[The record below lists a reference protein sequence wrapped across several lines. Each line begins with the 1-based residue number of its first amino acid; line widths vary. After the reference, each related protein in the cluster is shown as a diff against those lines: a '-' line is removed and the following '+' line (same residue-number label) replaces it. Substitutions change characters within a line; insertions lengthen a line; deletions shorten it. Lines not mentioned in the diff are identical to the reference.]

1 MKGEMNMRTIKIF
14 DTTLRDGE
22 QSPGCSMN
30 TSEKVMVAKKLDE
43 LNVDVMEAGFAASSK
58 SDFKAI
64 KEISKVVK
72 NASVV
77 SLARL
82 NKRDIDM
89 AWEAIKEAKKPR
101 LHVFIGTSDSHVYDK
116 LGKTKEEVLKM
127 VNEYVRYAKSKCFD
141 VEFSL
146 EDATRTDKDYACK
159 VIDVAIASGATT
171 INIPDTVG
179 YTSPEE
185 FKTFINYLK
194 DNSNLNKV
202 DISVHCHNDLGL
214 ATANS
219 MSAILTGVNQVEC
232 TINGIGERAGNT
244 ALEEVV
250 ANLDTKKEYYD
261 AKTNINTKMI
271 YEASLLVSSITGSY
285 VQHNKPIVGANAF
298 KHEAGI
304 HQAGVLKNKMTYE
317 IMDPTRYGIYVDN
330 MVIGVHSGKHV
341 IIDKMKKL
349 GFDPDNYDEES
360 ITFDIKEFFKTSKTI
375 EDSDIINIINNN
387 KIKKKKKRLD

>member
-1 MKGEMNMRTIKIF
+1 MRTIKIF

-22 QSPGCSMN
+22 QSPGCSM
-30 TSEKVMVAKKLDE
+30 SVKEKVMVAKKLDE

-58 SDFKAI
+58 SDFEAI
-64 KEISKVVK
+64 KEISKIVN
-72 NASVV
+72 NASVA

-89 AWEAIKEAKKPR
+89 AWEAIKDAKKPR
-101 LHVFIGTSDSHVYDK
+101 IHVFIGTSDTHVYDK
-116 LGKTKEEVLKM
+116 LGKTKDEVLKM
-127 VNEYVRYAKSKCFD
+127 VKEWVSYAKEKCYD
-141 VEFSL
+141 IEFSL
-146 EDATRTDKDYACK
+146 EDATRTDRVYACK
-159 VIDVAIASGATT
+159 VIDEAIKAGATT

-179 YTSPEE
+179 YTSPDE
-185 FKTFINYLK
+185 FRAFISYLK
-194 DNSNLNKV
+194 ENSNLNKV
-202 DISVHCHNDLGL
+202 NISVHCHNDLGL

-219 MSAILTGVNQVEC
+219 MSAILAGVTQVEC

-250 ANLDTKKEYYD
+250 ANLDTKKEYYN

-304 HQAGVLKNKMTYE
+304 HQAGVLKNKKTYE
-317 IMDPTRYGIYVDN
+317 IMDPKRYGIYVDS

-349 GFDPDNYDEES
+349 GFDSDNYDVER

-375 EDSDIINIINNN
+375 EDSDIISIINNN
-387 KIKKKKKRLD
+387 KTKKNTKRLV

>member
-1 MKGEMNMRTIKIF
+1 MRTIKIF

-22 QSPGCSMN
+22 QSPGCSMS
-30 TSEKVMVAKKLDE
+30 TQEKVMVAKKLDE

-58 SDFKAI
+58 SDFESI
-64 KEISKVVK
+64 REISKVVN
-72 NASVV
+72 NASVA

-89 AWEAIKEAKKPR
+89 AWDAIKDAKKPR
-101 LHVFIGTSDSHVYDK
+101 IHVFVGTSDTHVYDK
-116 LGKTKEEVLKM
+116 LGKTKEEVLEM
-127 VNEYVRYAKSKCFD
+127 VKEFVSYAKEKCYD
-141 VEFSL
+141 IEFSL
-146 EDATRTDKDYACK
+146 EDATRTDKVYACK
-159 VIDVAIASGATT
+159 VIDEAIKAGATT

-179 YTSPEE
+179 YTSPDE
-185 FKTFINYLK
+185 FRAFISYLK
-194 DNSNLNKV
+194 ENSNLNKV
-202 DISVHCHNDLGL
+202 NISVHCHNDLGL

-219 MSAILTGVNQVEC
+219 MSAILAGVTQVEC

-250 ANLDTKKEYYD
+250 ANLDTKKKYYN

-304 HQAGVLKNKMTYE
+304 HQAGVLKNKRTYE
-317 IMDPTRYGIYVDN
+317 IMDPKRYGIYVDS

-349 GFDPDNYDEES
+349 GFDSDNYDVER

-375 EDSDIINIINNN
+375 EDSDIISIINNN
-387 KIKKKKKRLD
+387 KTKKNTKRLV

>member
-1 MKGEMNMRTIKIF
+1 MRTIKIF

-22 QSPGCSMN
+22 QSPGCSMS
-30 TSEKVMVAKKLDE
+30 TQEKVMVAKKLDE

-58 SDFKAI
+58 SDFESI
-64 KEISKVVK
+64 REISKVVN
-72 NASVV
+72 NASVA

-89 AWEAIKEAKKPR
+89 AWEAIKDAKKPR
-101 LHVFIGTSDSHVYDK
+101 IHVFIGTSDTHVYDK
-116 LGKTKEEVLKM
+116 LGKTKEEVLEM
-127 VNEYVRYAKSKCFD
+127 VKEFVSYAKEKCYD
-141 VEFSL
+141 IEFSL
-146 EDATRTDKDYACK
+146 EDATRTDKVYACK
-159 VIDVAIASGATT
+159 VIDEAIKAGATT

-179 YTSPEE
+179 YTSPDE
-185 FKTFINYLK
+185 FRVFISYLK
-194 DNSNLNKV
+194 ENSNLNKV
-202 DISVHCHNDLGL
+202 NISVHCHNDLGL

-219 MSAILTGVNQVEC
+219 MSAILAGVTQVEC

-250 ANLDTKKEYYD
+250 ANLDTKKEYYN

-304 HQAGVLKNKMTYE
+304 HQAGVLKNKKTYE
-317 IMDPTRYGIYVDN
+317 IMDPKRYGIYVDN

-349 GFDPDNYDEES
+349 GFDPDNYDVES

-375 EDSDIINIINNN
+375 EDSNIISIINNN
-387 KIKKKKKRLD
+387 KIKKNTKRLD

>member
-1 MKGEMNMRTIKIF
+1 MRTIKIF

-22 QSPGCSMN
+22 QSPGCSMS
-30 TSEKVMVAKKLDE
+30 TQEKVMVAKKLDE

-58 SDFKAI
+58 SDFESI
-64 KEISKVVK
+64 REISKVVN
-72 NASVV
+72 NASVA

-89 AWEAIKEAKKPR
+89 AWDAIKDAKKPR
-101 LHVFIGTSDSHVYDK
+101 IHVFVGTSDTHVYDK
-116 LGKTKEEVLKM
+116 LGKTKEEVLEM
-127 VNEYVRYAKSKCFD
+127 VKEFVSYAKEKCYD
-141 VEFSL
+141 IEFSL
-146 EDATRTDKDYACK
+146 EDATRTDKVYACK
-159 VIDVAIASGATT
+159 VIDEAIKAGATT

-179 YTSPEE
+179 YTSPDE
-185 FKTFINYLK
+185 FRAFISYLK
-194 DNSNLNKV
+194 ENSNLNKV
-202 DISVHCHNDLGL
+202 NISVHCHNDLGL

-219 MSAILTGVNQVEC
+219 MSAILAGVTQVEC

-250 ANLDTKKEYYD
+250 ANLDTKKEYYN

-304 HQAGVLKNKMTYE
+304 HQAGVLKNKKTYE
-317 IMDPTRYGIYVDN
+317 IMDPKRYGIYVDS

-349 GFDPDNYDEES
+349 GFDSDNYDVER

-375 EDSDIINIINNN
+375 EDSDIISIINNN
-387 KIKKKKKRLD
+387 KTKKNTKRLV

>member
-1 MKGEMNMRTIKIF
+1 MRTIKIF

-22 QSPGCSMN
+22 QSPGCSMS
-30 TSEKVMVAKKLDE
+30 TQEKVMVAKKLDE

-58 SDFKAI
+58 SDFESI
-64 KEISKVVK
+64 REISKVVN
-72 NASVV
+72 NASVA

-89 AWEAIKEAKKPR
+89 AWDAIKGAKKPR
-101 LHVFIGTSDSHVYDK
+101 IHVFIGTSDTHVYDK
-116 LGKTKEEVLKM
+116 LGKTKEEVLEM
-127 VNEYVRYAKSKCFD
+127 VKEFVSYAKEKCYD
-141 VEFSL
+141 IEFSL
-146 EDATRTDKDYACK
+146 EDATRTDKVYACK
-159 VIDVAIASGATT
+159 VIDEAIKAGATT

-179 YTSPEE
+179 YTSPDE
-185 FKTFINYLK
+185 FRAFISYLK
-194 DNSNLNKV
+194 ENSNLNKV
-202 DISVHCHNDLGL
+202 NISVHCHNDLGL

-219 MSAILTGVNQVEC
+219 MSAILAGVNQVEC

-250 ANLDTKKEYYD
+250 ANLDTKKDYYGV
-261 AKTNINTKMI
+261 KTNINTKMI
-271 YEASLLVSSITGSY
+271 YEISLLVSSVTGSY
-285 VQHNKPIVGANAF
+285 IQHNKPIVGENAF

-304 HQAGVLKNKMTYE
+304 HQAGVLKNKKTYE
-317 IMDPTRYGIYVDN
+317 IMDPKRYGIYVDN

-349 GFDPDNYDEES
+349 GFDPDNYDVES

-375 EDSDIINIINNN
+375 EDSDIISIINNN
-387 KIKKKKKRLD
+387 KIKKNTKRLD

>member
-1 MKGEMNMRTIKIF
+1 MRTIKIF

-22 QSPGCSMN
+22 QSPGCSMS
-30 TSEKVMVAKKLDE
+30 TQEKVMVAKKLDE

-58 SDFKAI
+58 SDFESI
-64 KEISKVVK
+64 KEISKVVN
-72 NASVV
+72 NASVA

-89 AWEAIKEAKKPR
+89 AWDAIKDAKKPR
-101 LHVFIGTSDSHVYDK
+101 IHVFIGTSDTHVYDK
-116 LGKTKEEVLKM
+116 LGKTKEEVLEM
-127 VNEYVRYAKSKCFD
+127 VKEFVSYAKEKCYD
-141 VEFSL
+141 IEFSL
-146 EDATRTDKDYACK
+146 EDATRTDKVYACK
-159 VIDVAIASGATT
+159 VIDEAIKAGATT

-179 YTSPEE
+179 YTSPDE
-185 FKTFINYLK
+185 FRAFISYLK
-194 DNSNLNKV
+194 ENSNLNKV
-202 DISVHCHNDLGL
+202 NISVHCHNDLGL

-219 MSAILTGVNQVEC
+219 MSAILAGVTQVEC

-250 ANLDTKKEYYD
+250 ANLDTKKEYYN

-271 YEASLLVSSITGSY
+271 YETSLLVSSITGSY

-304 HQAGVLKNKMTYE
+304 HQAGVLKNKKTYE
-317 IMDPTRYGIYVDN
+317 IMDPKRYGIYVDN

-349 GFDPDNYDEES
+349 GFDPDNYDVES
-360 ITFDIKEFFKTSKTI
+360 ITFDIKEFFKASKTI
-375 EDSDIINIINNN
+375 EDSDIISIINNN
-387 KIKKKKKRLD
+387 KIKKNTKRLD

>member
-1 MKGEMNMRTIKIF
+1 MRTIKIF

-22 QSPGCSMN
+22 QSPGCSMS
-30 TSEKVMVAKKLDE
+30 TQEKVMVAKKLDE

-58 SDFKAI
+58 SDFESI
-64 KEISKVVK
+64 REISKVVN
-72 NASVV
+72 NASVA

-89 AWEAIKEAKKPR
+89 AWDAIKGAKKPR
-101 LHVFIGTSDSHVYDK
+101 IHVFIGTSDTHVYDK
-116 LGKTKEEVLKM
+116 LGKTKEEVLEM
-127 VNEYVRYAKSKCFD
+127 VKEFVSYAKEKCYD
-141 VEFSL
+141 IEFSL
-146 EDATRTDKDYACK
+146 EDATRTDKVYACK
-159 VIDVAIASGATT
+159 VIDEAIKAGATT

-179 YTSPEE
+179 YTSPDE
-185 FKTFINYLK
+185 FRAFISYLK
-194 DNSNLNKV
+194 ENSNLNKV
-202 DISVHCHNDLGL
+202 NISVHCHNDLGL

-219 MSAILTGVNQVEC
+219 MSAILAGVTQVEC

-250 ANLDTKKEYYD
+250 ANLDTKKEYYN

-271 YEASLLVSSITGSY
+271 YETSLLVSSITGSY

-304 HQAGVLKNKMTYE
+304 HQAGVLKNKKTYE
-317 IMDPTRYGIYVDN
+317 IMDPKRYGIYVDN

-349 GFDPDNYDEES
+349 GFDPDNYDVES

-375 EDSDIINIINNN
+375 EDSDIISIINNN
-387 KIKKKKKRLD
+387 KIKKNTKRLD

>member
-1 MKGEMNMRTIKIF
+1 MRTIKIF

-22 QSPGCSMN
+22 QSPGCSMS
-30 TSEKVMVAKKLDE
+30 TQEKVMVAKKLDE

-58 SDFKAI
+58 NDFESI
-64 KEISKVVK
+64 REISKVVN
-72 NASVV
+72 NASVA

-89 AWEAIKEAKKPR
+89 AWDAIKDAKKPR
-101 LHVFIGTSDSHVYDK
+101 VHVFIGTSDTHVYDK
-116 LGKTKEEVLKM
+116 LGKTKEEVLEM
-127 VNEYVRYAKSKCFD
+127 VKEFVSYAKEKCYD
-141 VEFSL
+141 IEFSL
-146 EDATRTDKDYACK
+146 EDATRTDKVYACK
-159 VIDVAIASGATT
+159 VIDEAIKAGATT

-179 YTSPEE
+179 YTSPDE
-185 FKTFINYLK
+185 FRVFISYLK
-194 DNSNLNKV
+194 ENSNLNKV
-202 DISVHCHNDLGL
+202 NISVHCHNDLGL

-219 MSAILTGVNQVEC
+219 MSAILAGVTQVEC

-250 ANLDTKKEYYD
+250 ANLDTKKEYYN

-304 HQAGVLKNKMTYE
+304 HQAGVLKNKKTYE
-317 IMDPTRYGIYVDN
+317 IMDPKRYGIYVDN

-349 GFDPDNYDEES
+349 GFDPDNYDVES

-375 EDSDIINIINNN
+375 EDSDIISIINNN
-387 KIKKKKKRLD
+387 KIKKNTKRLD

>member
-1 MKGEMNMRTIKIF
+1 MRTIKIF

-22 QSPGCSMN
+22 QSPGCSMS
-30 TSEKVMVAKKLDE
+30 TQEKVMVAKKLDE

-58 SDFKAI
+58 SDFESI
-64 KEISKVVK
+64 KEISKVVN
-72 NASVV
+72 NASVA

-101 LHVFIGTSDSHVYDK
+101 IHVFIGTSDTHVYDK
-116 LGKTKEEVLKM
+116 LGKTKEEVLEM
-127 VNEYVRYAKSKCFD
+127 VKEFASYAKEKCYD
-141 VEFSL
+141 IEFSL
-146 EDATRTDKDYACK
+146 EDATRTDKVYACK
-159 VIDVAIASGATT
+159 VIDEAIKAGATT

-179 YTSPEE
+179 YTSPDE
-185 FKTFINYLK
+185 FRVFISYLK
-194 DNSNLNKV
+194 ENSNLNKV
-202 DISVHCHNDLGL
+202 NISVHCHNDLGL

-219 MSAILTGVNQVEC
+219 MSAILAGVTQVEC

-250 ANLDTKKEYYD
+250 ANLDTKKEYYN

-304 HQAGVLKNKMTYE
+304 HQAGVLKNKKTYE
-317 IMDPTRYGIYVDN
+317 IMDPKRYGIYVDN

-349 GFDPDNYDEES
+349 GFDPDNYDVES

-375 EDSDIINIINNN
+375 EDSDIISIINNN
-387 KIKKKKKRLD
+387 KIKKNTKRLD

>member
-1 MKGEMNMRTIKIF
+1 MRTIKIF

-22 QSPGCSMN
+22 QSPGCSMS
-30 TSEKVMVAKKLDE
+30 TQEKVMVAKKLDE

-58 SDFKAI
+58 SDFESI
-64 KEISKVVK
+64 KEISKVVN
-72 NASVV
+72 NASVA

-101 LHVFIGTSDSHVYDK
+101 IHVFIGTSDTHVYDK
-116 LGKTKEEVLKM
+116 LGKTKEEVLEM
-127 VNEYVRYAKSKCFD
+127 VKEFVSYAKEKCYD
-141 VEFSL
+141 IEFSL
-146 EDATRTDKDYACK
+146 EDATRTDKVYACK
-159 VIDVAIASGATT
+159 VIDEAIKAGATT

-179 YTSPEE
+179 YTSPDE
-185 FKTFINYLK
+185 FRVFISYLK
-194 DNSNLNKV
+194 ENSNLNKV
-202 DISVHCHNDLGL
+202 NISVHCHNDLGL

-219 MSAILTGVNQVEC
+219 MSAILAGVTQVEC

-250 ANLDTKKEYYD
+250 ANLDTKKEYYN

-285 VQHNKPIVGANAF
+285 VQRNKPIVGANAF

-304 HQAGVLKNKMTYE
+304 HQAGVLKNKKTYE
-317 IMDPTRYGIYVDN
+317 IMDPKRYGIYVDN

-349 GFDPDNYDEES
+349 GFDPDNYDVES

-375 EDSDIINIINNN
+375 EDSDIISIINNN
-387 KIKKKKKRLD
+387 KIKKNTKRLD

>member
-1 MKGEMNMRTIKIF
+1 MRTIKIF

-22 QSPGCSMN
+22 QSPGCSMS
-30 TSEKVMVAKKLDE
+30 TQEKVMVAKKLDE

-58 SDFKAI
+58 SDFESI
-64 KEISKVVK
+64 REISKVVN
-72 NASVV
+72 NASVA

-89 AWEAIKEAKKPR
+89 AWDAIKDAKKPR
-101 LHVFIGTSDSHVYDK
+101 IHVFIGTSDTHVYDK
-116 LGKTKEEVLKM
+116 LGKTKEEVLEM
-127 VNEYVRYAKSKCFD
+127 VKEFVSYAKEKCYD
-141 VEFSL
+141 IEFSL
-146 EDATRTDKDYACK
+146 EDATRTDKVYACK
-159 VIDVAIASGATT
+159 VIDEAIKAGATT

-179 YTSPEE
+179 YTSPDE
-185 FKTFINYLK
+185 FRAFISYLK
-194 DNSNLNKV
+194 ENSNLNKV
-202 DISVHCHNDLGL
+202 NISVHCHNDLGL

-219 MSAILTGVNQVEC
+219 MSAILAGVTQVEC

-250 ANLDTKKEYYD
+250 ANLDTKKEYYI

-271 YEASLLVSSITGSY
+271 YETSLLVSSITGSY

-304 HQAGVLKNKMTYE
+304 HQAGVLKNKKTYE
-317 IMDPTRYGIYVDN
+317 IMDPKRYGIYVDN

-349 GFDPDNYDEES
+349 GFDPDNYDVES

-375 EDSDIINIINNN
+375 EDSDIISIINNN
-387 KIKKKKKRLD
+387 KIKKNTKRLD

>member
-1 MKGEMNMRTIKIF
+1 MRTIKIF

-22 QSPGCSMN
+22 QSPGCSMS
-30 TSEKVMVAKKLDE
+30 TQEKVMVAKKLDE

-58 SDFKAI
+58 SDFESI
-64 KEISKVVK
+64 KEISKVVN
-72 NASVV
+72 NASVA

-101 LHVFIGTSDSHVYDK
+101 IHVFIGTSDTHVYDK
-116 LGKTKEEVLKM
+116 LGKTKEEVLEM
-127 VNEYVRYAKSKCFD
+127 VKEFVSYAKEKCYD
-141 VEFSL
+141 IEFSL
-146 EDATRTDKDYACK
+146 EDATRTDKVYACK
-159 VIDVAIASGATT
+159 VIDEAIKAGATT

-179 YTSPEE
+179 YTSPDE
-185 FKTFINYLK
+185 FRVFISYLK
-194 DNSNLNKV
+194 ENSNLNKV
-202 DISVHCHNDLGL
+202 NISVHCHNDLGL

-219 MSAILTGVNQVEC
+219 MSAILAGVTQVEC

-250 ANLDTKKEYYD
+250 ANLDTKKEYYN

-304 HQAGVLKNKMTYE
+304 HQAGVLKNKKTYE
-317 IMDPTRYGIYVDN
+317 IMDPKRYGIYVDN

-349 GFDPDNYDEES
+349 GFDPDNYDVES

-375 EDSDIINIINNN
+375 EDSDIISIINNN
-387 KIKKKKKRLD
+387 KIKKNTKRLD

>member
-1 MKGEMNMRTIKIF
+1 MRTIKIF

-22 QSPGCSMN
+22 QSPGCSMS
-30 TSEKVMVAKKLDE
+30 TQEKVMVAKKLDE

-58 SDFKAI
+58 SDFESI
-64 KEISKVVK
+64 REISKVVN
-72 NASVV
+72 NASVA

-89 AWEAIKEAKKPR
+89 AWDAIKDAKKPR
-101 LHVFIGTSDSHVYDK
+101 IHVFIGTSDTHVYDK
-116 LGKTKEEVLKM
+116 LGKTKEEVLEM
-127 VNEYVRYAKSKCFD
+127 VKEFVSYAKEKCYD
-141 VEFSL
+141 IEFSL
-146 EDATRTDKDYACK
+146 EDATRTDKVYACK
-159 VIDVAIASGATT
+159 VIDEAIKAGATT

-179 YTSPEE
+179 YTSPDE
-185 FKTFINYLK
+185 FRAFISYLK
-194 DNSNLNKV
+194 ENSNLNKV
-202 DISVHCHNDLGL
+202 NISVHCHNDLGL

-219 MSAILTGVNQVEC
+219 MSAILAGVTQVEC

-250 ANLDTKKEYYD
+250 ANLDTKKEYYI

-271 YEASLLVSSITGSY
+271 YETSLLVSSITGSY
-285 VQHNKPIVGANAF
+285 VQHNKPIVGANVF

-304 HQAGVLKNKMTYE
+304 HQAGVLKNKKTYE
-317 IMDPTRYGIYVDN
+317 IMDPKRYGIYVDN

-349 GFDPDNYDEES
+349 GFDPDNYDVES

-375 EDSDIINIINNN
+375 EDSNIISIINNN
-387 KIKKKKKRLD
+387 KIKKNTKRLD

>member
-1 MKGEMNMRTIKIF
+1 MRIIKIF

-30 TSEKVMVAKKLDE
+30 VKEKVMIAKKLDE

-58 SDFKAI
+58 SDFEAI
-64 KEISKVVK
+64 KQICAVVN
-72 NASVV
+72 NASVA

-82 NKRDIDM
+82 NKKDIDI
-89 AWEAIKEAKKPR
+89 AWEAIKDAKKPR
-101 LHVFIGTSDSHVYDK
+101 LHVFIGTSDTHIYDK
-116 LGKTKEEVLKM
+116 LGKTKEEILQM
-127 VNEYVRYAKSKCFD
+127 VSRYVRYAKSKCSD

-159 VIDVAIASGATT
+159 VIDTAINAGATT

-179 YTSPEE
+179 YISPEE
-185 FKTFINYLK
+185 FKLFIKYLK
-194 DNSNLNKV
+194 ENSNLNKV
-202 DISVHCHNDLGL
+202 SISVHCHNDLGL

-219 MSAILTGVNQVEC
+219 MSAVLAGVNQVEC

-250 ANLDTKKEYYD
+250 ANIDTKKDYYD
-261 AKTNINTKMI
+261 VKTNINIKMI
-271 YEASLLVSSITGSY
+271 YEISLLVSSVTGSY
-285 VQHNKPIVGANAF
+285 IQHNKPIVGENAF

-304 HQAGVLKNKMTYE
+304 HQDGVLKNKKTYE
-317 IMDPTRYGIYVDN
+317 IMDPTRYGIYTDN
-330 MVIGVHSGKHV
+330 MVIGIHSGKHI

-349 GFDPDNYDEES
+349 GYNTDDYNVEN
-360 ITFDIKEFFKTSKTI
+360 ITSDIKEFFKSSKTI
-375 EDSDIINIINNN
+375 KDSDIISIINNN
-387 KIKKKKKRLD
+387 KKMIKRLVEIK

>member
-1 MKGEMNMRTIKIF
+1 MRTIKIF

-22 QSPGCSMN
+22 QSPGCSM
-30 TSEKVMVAKKLDE
+30 SVQEKVMLARKLDE
-43 LNVDVMEAGFAASSK
+43 LNVDVIEAGFAASSK
-58 SDFKAI
+58 NDFEAI
-64 KEISKVVK
+64 KEISKVIN
-72 NASVV
+72 NASVA

-82 NKRDIDM
+82 NRNDIEI
-89 AWEAIKEAKKPR
+89 AWEAIKDAKKPR
-101 LHVFIGTSDSHVYDK
+101 LHVFIGTSDTHVYDK
-116 LGKTKEEVLKM
+116 LGKTKEEVLDM
-127 VNEYVRYAKSKCFD
+127 VKEYVSYAKEKCHD
-141 VEFSL
+141 IEFSL
-146 EDATRTDKDYACK
+146 EDATRTDKVYACK
-159 VIDVAIASGATT
+159 VIDEAIKAGATT

-179 YTSPEE
+179 YTSPDE
-185 FKTFINYLK
+185 FKEFINYLK
-194 DNSNLNKV
+194 ENSNLSKV

-219 MSAILTGVNQVEC
+219 MSAILAGVTQVEC

-271 YEASLLVSSITGSY
+271 YETSLLVSTITASY

-304 HQAGVLKNKMTYE
+304 HQAGVLKNKKTYE
-317 IMDPTRYGIYVDN
+317 IMDPKRYGIYVDN
-330 MVIGVHSGKHV
+330 MVIGMHSGKHV

-349 GFDPDNYDEES
+349 GFDPNNYDVES
-360 ITFDIKEFFKTSKTI
+360 ITNDIKDFFKTSKNI
-375 EDSDIINIINNN
+375 EDGDIISIINNN
-387 KIKKKKKRLD
+387 KNKKNTKRLD

>member
-1 MKGEMNMRTIKIF
+1 MRTIKIF

-22 QSPGCSMN
+22 QSPGCSMS
-30 TSEKVMVAKKLDE
+30 TQEKVMVAKKLDE

-58 SDFKAI
+58 SDFESI
-64 KEISKVVK
+64 REISKVVN
-72 NASVV
+72 NASVA

-89 AWEAIKEAKKPR
+89 AWDAIKDAKKPR
-101 LHVFIGTSDSHVYDK
+101 IHVFIGTSDTHVYDK
-116 LGKTKEEVLKM
+116 LGKTKEEVLEM
-127 VNEYVRYAKSKCFD
+127 VKEFVSYAKEKCYD
-141 VEFSL
+141 IEFSL
-146 EDATRTDKDYACK
+146 EDATRTDKVYACK
-159 VIDVAIASGATT
+159 VIDEAIKAGATT

-179 YTSPEE
+179 YTSPDE
-185 FKTFINYLK
+185 FRAFISYLK
-194 DNSNLNKV
+194 ENSNLNKV
-202 DISVHCHNDLGL
+202 NISVHCHNDLGL

-219 MSAILTGVNQVEC
+219 MSAILAGVTQVEC

-250 ANLDTKKEYYD
+250 ANLDTKKEYYN

-271 YEASLLVSSITGSY
+271 YETSLLVSSITGSY

-304 HQAGVLKNKMTYE
+304 HQAGVLKNKKTYE
-317 IMDPTRYGIYVDN
+317 IMDPKRYGIYVDN

-349 GFDPDNYDEES
+349 GFDPDNYDVES

-375 EDSDIINIINNN
+375 EDSDIISIINNN
-387 KIKKKKKRLD
+387 KIKKNTKRLD

>member
-1 MKGEMNMRTIKIF
+1 MRTIKIF

-22 QSPGCSMN
+22 QSPGCSMS
-30 TSEKVMVAKKLDE
+30 TQEKVMVAKKLDE

-58 SDFKAI
+58 NDFESI
-64 KEISKVVK
+64 REISKVVN
-72 NASVV
+72 NASVA

-89 AWEAIKEAKKPR
+89 AWDAIKDAKKPR
-101 LHVFIGTSDSHVYDK
+101 IHVFIGTSDTHVYDK
-116 LGKTKEEVLKM
+116 LGKTKEEVLEM
-127 VNEYVRYAKSKCFD
+127 VKEFVSYAKEKCYD
-141 VEFSL
+141 IEFSL
-146 EDATRTDKDYACK
+146 EDATRTDKVYACK
-159 VIDVAIASGATT
+159 VIDEAIKAGATT

-179 YTSPEE
+179 YTSPDE
-185 FKTFINYLK
+185 FRAFISYLK
-194 DNSNLNKV
+194 ENSNLNKV
-202 DISVHCHNDLGL
+202 NISVHCHNDLGL

-219 MSAILTGVNQVEC
+219 MSAILAGVTQVEC

-250 ANLDTKKEYYD
+250 ANLDTKKEYYN

-271 YEASLLVSSITGSY
+271 YETSLLVSSITGSY

-304 HQAGVLKNKMTYE
+304 HQAGVLKNKKTYE
-317 IMDPTRYGIYVDN
+317 IMDPKRYGIYVDN

-349 GFDPDNYDEES
+349 GFDPDNYDVES

-375 EDSDIINIINNN
+375 EDSNIISIINNN
-387 KIKKKKKRLD
+387 KIKKNTKRLD

>member
-1 MKGEMNMRTIKIF
+1 MRMIKMF

-30 TSEKVMVAKKLDE
+30 VKEKVMIAKKLDE

-58 SDFKAI
+58 SDFEAI
-64 KEISKVVK
+64 KQICAVVN
-72 NASVV
+72 NASVA

-82 NKRDIDM
+82 NKKDIDI
-89 AWEAIKEAKKPR
+89 AWEAIKDAKKPR
-101 LHVFIGTSDSHVYDK
+101 LHVFIGTSDTHIYDK
-116 LGKTKEEVLKM
+116 LGKTKEKILQM
-127 VNEYVRYAKSKCFD
+127 VSRYVRYAKSKCSD

-159 VIDVAIASGATT
+159 VIDVAIDAGATT

-179 YTSPEE
+179 YISPEE
-185 FKTFINYLK
+185 FKLFINYLK
-194 DNSNLNKV
+194 ENSNLNKV
-202 DISVHCHNDLGL
+202 NISVHCHNDLGL

-219 MSAILTGVNQVEC
+219 MSAILAGVNQVEC

-250 ANLDTKKEYYD
+250 ANIDTKKDYYGV
-261 AKTNINTKMI
+261 KTNINTKMI
-271 YEASLLVSSITGSY
+271 YEISLLVSSVTGSY
-285 VQHNKPIVGANAF
+285 IQHNKPIVGENAF

-304 HQAGVLKNKMTYE
+304 HQDGVLKNKKTYE
-317 IMDPTRYGIYVDN
+317 IMDPTRYGIYTDN
-330 MVIGVHSGKHV
+330 MVIGIHSGKHV

-349 GFDPDNYDEES
+349 GYNPDDYNVEN
-360 ITFDIKEFFKTSKTI
+360 ITSDIKEFFKSSKVI

-387 KIKKKKKRLD
+387 KKKIKRLSKIN

>member
-1 MKGEMNMRTIKIF
+1 MRTIKIF

-22 QSPGCSMN
+22 QSPGCSM
-30 TSEKVMVAKKLDE
+30 SVKEKIMVAKKLDE

-58 SDFKAI
+58 SDFEAI
-64 KEISKVVK
+64 KEISKIVN
-72 NASVV
+72 NASVA

-89 AWEAIKEAKKPR
+89 AWEAIKDAKKPR
-101 LHVFIGTSDSHVYDK
+101 IHVFIGTSDTHVYDK
-116 LGKTKEEVLKM
+116 LGKTKDEVLKM
-127 VNEYVRYAKSKCFD
+127 VKECVSYAKEKCYD
-141 VEFSL
+141 IEFSL
-146 EDATRTDKDYACK
+146 EDATRTDRVYACK
-159 VIDVAIASGATT
+159 VIDEAIKAGATT

-179 YTSPEE
+179 YTSPDE
-185 FKTFINYLK
+185 FRAFISYLRE
-194 DNSNLNKV
+194 NSNLNKV
-202 DISVHCHNDLGL
+202 NISVHCHNDLGL

-219 MSAILTGVNQVEC
+219 MSAILAGVTQVEC

-250 ANLDTKKEYYD
+250 ANLDTKKKYYN

-304 HQAGVLKNKMTYE
+304 HQAGVLKNKKTYE
-317 IMDPTRYGIYVDN
+317 IMDPKRYGIYVDS

-349 GFDPDNYDEES
+349 GFDSDNYDVER

-375 EDSDIINIINNN
+375 EDSDIISIINNN
-387 KIKKKKKRLD
+387 KTKKNTKRLV